1 MDLEIRSLWAGG
13 LELRQDGRTINGV
26 FPYGALATISNVG
39 RTRKERFSP
48 GAFRYSIEREDFD
61 VSLLSG
67 HSFDRPIA
75 SKLAG
80 SLRFDDGPDALRFT
94 AELPIESEQPSWVR
108 DTVLSIRGGLAR
120 GISPGFRVPPA
131 SAVSGAEE
139 LIPEPGNPS
148 VMIRQLNDV
157 LLPELSI
164 VVRPAYA
171 ETSIDV
177 RHELE
182 LPGREEA
189 VDRGWYLWL

>member
-1 MDLEIRSLWAGG
+1 MDLEIRSLWEGA
-13 LELRQDGRTINGV
+13 LELRQDGRSISGA
-26 FPYGALATISNVG
+26 FPYNSVATIANVG

-67 HSFDRPIA
+67 HSFDKPIA

-80 SLRFDDGPDALRFT
+80 SLRFDDGQDALRFT
-94 AELPIESEQPSWVR
+94 AELPIESEQPSWIR
-108 DTVLSIRGGLAR
+108 DTVLSIRSGLAR
-120 GISPGFRVPPA
+120 GISPGFKVPPA
-131 SAVSGAEE
+131 SAVSRAEE

-171 ETSIDV
+171 DTSIAV

-182 LPGREEA
+182 LQEKPEI
-189 VDRGWYLWL
+189 DHWWWMWL